1 MINKL
6 LIVGCGLIGSSILK
20 KVFKKK
26 IAKKIFVFEKSK
38 KNQRTLKR
46 FKLKFQL
53 IKKKFS
59 EINNVSISKK
69 YFEYVIK
76 GMERA
81 IEGINGTAKK
91 SRITNL
97 KICGKTGT
105 VENYKKRIKQKEKDD
120 EVRQVV
126 RDVNELRNEMREIKN
141 LLVVVHHA
149 Y

>member
-1 MINKL
+1 M
-6 LIVGCGLIGSSILK
+6 
-20 KVFKKK
+20 
-26 IAKKIFVFEKSK
+26 E
-38 KNQRTLKR
+38 
-46 FKLKFQL
+46 FQL

-81 IEGINGTAKK
+81 VEGVNGTAKK

-105 VENYKKRIKQKEKDD
+105 VENYKKRIKQKITQYLQHFHQKKI
-120 EVRQVV
+120 QKLQLQCILKTVV
-126 RDVNELRNEMREIKN
+126 M
-141 LLVVVHHA
+141 VVM
-149 Y
+149 